1 MPYKKILLDGDVAG
15 GGNPAPWDGK
25 LHVAIGDGNPTQPAV
40 MFGFQN
46 TVVSVAGPTPTG
58 IGTAVGRLVQFRFRN
73 AITIAT
79 IRYFGVGTVS
89 NAYTMAM
96 YKISTGA
103 RVWLLDPANT
113 TAATWTAITT
123 GLPITIAAD
132 DPHWF
137 GLGTKVTGTTAGLRS
152 PASPIASSL
161 GVTTIPG
168 QLANY
173 GVRFAQVALTA
184 GAWPTT
190 LPALAAAAF
199 ASGGSTGTLP
209 IIFLEA

>member
-15 GGNPAPWDGK
+15 GGSPAPWDGV
-25 LHVAIGDGNPTQPAV
+25 LHVARGDGNPTQPAV

-58 IGTAVGRLVQFRFRN
+58 IGTGVGRLVQFRFRN

-79 IRYFGVGTVS
+79 IRYFGVATVS
-89 NAYTMAM
+89 NAYTMAL
-96 YKISTGA
+96 YKASGA
-103 RVWLLDPANT
+103 RVWLLDPTNT
-113 TAATWTAITT
+113 TAATWTAITA
-123 GLPITIAAD
+123 GLPITIGANEAY
-132 DPHWF
+132 WF
-137 GLGTKVTGTTAGLRS
+137 GLGAKVTGTTSGFRS

-168 QLANY
+168 SLANF

-184 GAWPTT
+184 GAWPVT

-199 ASGGSTGTLP
+199 ASAGTTGTLP
-209 IIFLEA
+209 IIFLDSV